1 MSETAVGQGAPRG
14 AAPARTRFVANLRGA
29 ISEGLHKPGSRLN
42 ERELCESYEV
52 SRTVVRE
59 GLRQLESEGLV
70 TIEPNAGALVADIS
84 YTDAEHLFEVRGALE
99 SLACSLFARRG
110 TVEQKRVLAACIT
123 QTADA
128 MRGGDMSDVLEA
140 KDAFYDALLEGAGN
154 AELTSALRLLH
165 TRIRLLRRYS
175 LSAEGR
181 HPKSLAEITAIC
193 DAIIGGDIEGAR
205 RAGEYH
211 VAQAGRAALPRIF
224 DEAYRDSK

>member
-1 MSETAVGQGAPRG
+1 MSETAVGQARQG
-14 AAPARTRFVANLRGA
+14 AAPARTRFIASLRHA
-29 ISEGLHKPGSRLN
+29 IGEGLLKPGSRLS

-59 GLRQLESEGLV
+59 GLRQLEGEGLV
-70 TIEPNAGALVADIS
+70 TIESNSGASVANIS

-110 TVEQKRVLAACIT
+110 TVEQKRVLAASVA

-128 MRGGDMSDVLEA
+128 MRNGAIADILEA
-140 KDAFYDALLEGAGN
+140 KDTFYDALLAGAGN

-175 LSAEGR
+175 LSAEDR
-181 HPKSLAEITAIC
+181 HLRSLAEITAIS
-193 DAIIGGDIEGAR
+193 DAIIGGDVEGAR

-224 DEAYRDSK
+224 NDAYSDSV